1 MGHKPIKQSKPE
13 KGRRSPPTRMV
24 ETLNRASEKG
34 IHFRAFLG
42 PRQTS
47 VGEQPSRCM
56 AAAPVTCGQEIEVPE
71 SIWYLAL
78 LVSLVWIEDLGT
90 ANQVAKVLTNGTTV
104 NRILPCFAES
114 NSCLWIREISMV
126 MNECYSRGREKA
138 GSSTELKRHYDTDSV
153 FRENADAAVCSEIT

>member
-1 MGHKPIKQSKPE
+1 
-13 KGRRSPPTRMV
+13 
-24 ETLNRASEKG
+24 
-34 IHFRAFLG
+34 
-42 PRQTS
+42 
-47 VGEQPSRCM
+47 M

-78 LVSLVWIEDLGT
+78 LVSSVWIEDLGT
-90 ANQVAKVLTNGTTV
+90 ANQAAKVLTNGTTV

-114 NSCLWIREISMV
+114 NSCLWIPEISM
-126 MNECYSRGREKA
+126 KA

>member
-1 MGHKPIKQSKPE
+1 
-13 KGRRSPPTRMV
+13 
-24 ETLNRASEKG
+24 
-34 IHFRAFLG
+34 
-42 PRQTS
+42 
-47 VGEQPSRCM
+47 M

-90 ANQVAKVLTNGTTV
+90 ANQAAKVLTNGTTV

-114 NSCLWIREISMV
+114 NSCLWIREISM
-126 MNECYSRGREKA
+126 MNVIQGEEA

>member
-13 KGRRSPPTRMV
+13 KGRQSPPTRMV

-90 ANQVAKVLTNGTTV
+90 ANQAAKVLTNGTTV
-104 NRILPCFAES
+104 NR
-114 NSCLWIREISMV
+114 V
-126 MNECYSRGREKA
+126 HECYSRGREKA